1 MAGRIFVRCVF
12 VICQQP
18 ITSRIAFSGSEHWI
32 VQIPLFSLLLPLLSL
47 LWPVLLLRLLC
58 LPLPSPPKDKQRKT
72 FGYFNFTLCDINSCR
87 RLYVFPCW
95 AWAGAGAGAWDVFCF
110 AREHITM
117 YDVLGEPVMACFE
130 TKPLYL
136 SYCFPFTNVPRVRAC
151 VCDATSSSPAPPEA
165 CFSLFYYVRLW
176 FLVRALF
183 SPVSECVSAL
193 ARSLFGAR
201 SDNDDRFSDCL
212 CDNRTLAT
220 LADFTSAYTLLGCVS
235 VRGDKDSRTNR
246 AHVWKRKKG
255 SEIYIYENSIS
266 IYFVHRSGE
275 EGVGRGERETVLSH
289 IHIHMRTLPTILHKP
304 RRGHNRDCKKRLYSS
319 HTHHI
324 ARHGMAWHVGMNVT
338 RIPWGHFSDYLYK

>member
-1 MAGRIFVRCVF
+1 MYSVNRWWHASKLNHYICLIVFHSLTFLGCVRVCVM
-12 VICQQP
+12 P
-18 ITSRIAFSGSEHWI
+18 HLR
-32 VQIPLFSLLLPLLSL
+32 L
-47 LWPVLLLRLLC
+47 LLLRRLVFLYFI
-58 LPLPSPPKDKQRKT
+58 T
-72 FGYFNFTLCDINSCR
+72 FGCGFLCEHFF
-87 RLYVFPCW
+87 RL
-95 AWAGAGAGAWDVFCF
+95 
-110 AREHITM
+110 
-117 YDVLGEPVMACFE
+117 
-130 TKPLYL
+130 
-136 SYCFPFTNVPRVRAC
+136 RV
-151 VCDATSSSPAPPEA
+151 
-165 CFSLFYYVRLW
+165 
-176 FLVRALF
+176 
-183 SPVSECVSAL
+183 CVSAL

-220 LADFTSAYTLLGCVS
+220 LADFTSTYTLLGCVS
-235 VRGDKDSRTNR
+235 VRGDRDSRTNR